1 MVNQSGAAALVE
13 VTASMFT
20 GLPLRR
26 ALTPWRRAFC
36 PHGGGQ
42 INRECYME
50 NPSASRR
57 TFLRAGWFRPS
68 ALLAWLVAMLLP
80 SLLDPEL
87 GFRASLL
94 AQAVNAAWPLAV
106 MWLVWGL
113 GGRAWLALAC
123 EIALL
128 GGLRFADHV
137 KLVYLNTG
145 LVYADFAAIP
155 GLLSEPRLV
164 LGFIRPSAKQWLGL
178 LVALTLMAAVAWR
191 LRRRAPLSW
200 RWRGFHVVV
209 AVAALASMARAH
221 ISYTVP
227 SLGWSAWSQRIGAGQ
242 VGVAGNILL
251 GRMVSHN
258 ATRVAD
264 PMAER
269 AFWNEPL
276 VRRAQQQMAAG
287 TASVRPDIVIVQS
300 ESLFEP
306 SLLRGFADAPVL
318 RRIVGEHL
326 PVAGHL
332 KVPVFGGRTLQTEF
346 EVLTGT
352 PVAFYPGSMF
362 AYFEVMGSHSIAA
375 LPRILADQGYATTL
389 VHPNGRGFWHRDRV
403 MPEMGFA
410 TFQDIGSFLYPRDYS
425 DRSYVSDAALTHAVL
440 AELDGANRPTF
451 VTAISIENHGPWGQ
465 YPPVDDHGLGLP
477 AGLHGATRA
486 RLGEYVQH
494 AIAADQAYGYLID
507 TLRQRAR
514 PVIVLIYGDH
524 LPALPD
530 VYHKLGFK
538 DGEPAEQH
546 DPPFRIWANFPIPT
560 PPSTTSAYLLQGWL
574 LHAAGLPLQGQLL
587 ANYLAGVIANDAAAP
602 AAERQRVLEEYAN
615 IAAANVATPVA
626 ARGVDAGTVFIG
638 HDHLAGIV
646 HRMAAPD
653 ARSATAVAD
662 GEDVT
667 MRAAA
672 GQSAQLDFAP
682 LLGVASVS
690 LRPYLA
696 ASCHPLVDGQAVFD
710 VRGDGRLLYRTILR
724 AGSLRLATLDLRGTR
739 QLSLRVEAMPAG
751 PGCDGVHVRIAQL
764 LCYSVDCARPGP
776 AAPPRSALSPPR
788 ESWVPEQADQPAAA
802 RQ

>member
-1 MVNQSGAAALVE
+1 
-13 VTASMFT
+13 
-20 GLPLRR
+20 
-26 ALTPWRRAFC
+26 
-36 PHGGGQ
+36 
-42 INRECYME
+42 ME

-57 TFLRAGWFRPS
+57 TFGRAGWFRPG

-87 GFRASLL
+87 RFDASLL
-94 AQAVNAAWPLAV
+94 AQAANAAWPLAV

-128 GGLRFADHV
+128 GGLRFAEHV
-137 KLVYLNTG
+137 KLGYLNTG

-164 LGFIRPSAKQWLGL
+164 LGFIRPSAKQLLGL
-178 LVALTLMAAVAWR
+178 LVAAALMATVAWR
-191 LRRRAPLSW
+191 LRRRPPLSW
-200 RWRGFHVVV
+200 RWRVFHVVL
-209 AVAALASMARAH
+209 AIAALAGMASAH
-221 ISYTVP
+221 IPYDVP
-227 SLGWSAWSQRIGAGQ
+227 DLGWSAWNQRIGARQ

-251 GRMVSHN
+251 GRMVSHD
-258 ATRVAD
+258 ATRAAD

-276 VRRAQQQMAAG
+276 VRRAQRQMAASD
-287 TASVRPDIVIVQS
+287 ASLRPDIVVVQS

-306 SLLRGFADAPVL
+306 SLLNGFADAPVL
-318 RRIVGEHL
+318 KRI
-326 PVAGHL
+326 AGAHAPAAGRL
-332 KVPVFGGRTLQTEF
+332 HVPVFGGRTLQTEF

-362 AYFEVMGSHSIAA
+362 AYFEVMGGHSIAA
-375 LPRILADQGYATTL
+375 LPRVLADQGYSTTL
-389 VHPNGRGFWHRDRV
+389 IHPNGRGFWHRDRV

-440 AELDGANRPTF
+440 AELDAANRPAF

-465 YPPVDDHGLGLP
+465 YPPADDHGLGLP
-477 AGLHGATRA
+477 AGLHGAPRA
-486 RLGEYVQH
+486 RLAEYVQH
-494 AIAADQAYGYLID
+494 AIAADRAYGHLID

-524 LPALPD
+524 LPALPT
-530 VYHKLGFK
+530 VYRKLAFK
-538 DGEPAEQH
+538 DGKPAEQH
-546 DPPFRIWANFPIPT
+546 DPPFRIWANFPMPT
-560 PPSTTSAYLLQGWL
+560 PPATTSAYLLQGWL
-574 LHAAGLPLQGQLL
+574 LHAAGLPLHGQVL
-587 ANYLAGVIANDAAAP
+587 ADYLAGVIANDGAVADVD
-602 AAERQRVLEEYAN
+602 RQRVLDEYAN

-653 ARSATAVAD
+653 AGSATDVAD
-662 GEDVT
+662 GEDVA

-672 GQSAQLDFAP
+672 GQPARLDFAP
-682 LLGVASVS
+682 ALGVASIS

-696 ASCHPLVDGQAVFD
+696 ASCHPLADGQAVFE
-710 VRGDGRLLYRTILR
+710 VRGDGRILYGTTLR
-724 AGSLRLATLDLRGTR
+724 AGALRLATLDLRGTR
-739 QLSLRVEAMPAG
+739 QLSLRVDSIPAG

-764 LCYSVDCARPGP
+764 LCYSADCARMGP
-776 AAPPRSALSPPR
+776 RTPPATALLPPRGSLLPEPSGHSPP
-788 ESWVPEQADQPAAA
+788 A
-802 RQ
+802 RH